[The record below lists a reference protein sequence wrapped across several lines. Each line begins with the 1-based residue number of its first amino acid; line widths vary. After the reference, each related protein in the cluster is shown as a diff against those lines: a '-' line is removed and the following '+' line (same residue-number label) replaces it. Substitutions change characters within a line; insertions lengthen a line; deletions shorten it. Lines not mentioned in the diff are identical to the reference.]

1 VQLARYGG
9 RWGTVSRD
17 FTHDGTYALV
27 HGNELLGELTSA
39 YPTILRFR
47 VKEHTLGAIFQV
59 LGTSA
64 MGFPEGVAVRLPP
77 PSAFA
82 LFAGYLLLDAVIGN
96 TDRHH
101 ENWGVLLVGSR
112 PRETILAPTYDHASS
127 LGRELSDDKRSARLQ
142 ARDRARGMAG
152 YAAGSKALSAIY
164 RVGELHPMGTFDA
177 FLASGDFLPEAKR
190 IWLRRLEEVQDHLL
204 DWVGCVDNRFMSD
217 ASTRFAQEL
226 LRHNT
231 QRLLE
236 CQP

>member
-1 VQLARYGG
+1 MVDGVEALVEDFIGPSGLNDPCACQPEQEVPE
-9 RWGTVSRD
+9 RWGGVP
-17 FTHDGTYALV
+17 A
-27 HGNELLGELTSA
+27 
-39 YPTILRFR
+39 
-47 VKEHTLGAIFQV
+47 
-59 LGTSA
+59 
-64 MGFPEGVAVRLPP
+64 GVALRLPTP
-77 PSAFA
+77 CAFA

-101 ENWGVLLVGSR
+101 ENWGALLVGSK

-142 ARDRARGMAG
+142 ARDEARGMEG
-152 YAAGSKALSAIY
+152 YAAGPKALSAIY

-177 FLASGDFLPEAKR
+177 FLASGEFLPEAKR
-190 IWLRRLEEVQDHLL
+190 VWLRRLERVQDHLL
-204 DWVGCVDNRFMSD
+204 DWVACVDDRFMSD
-217 ASTRFAQEL
+217 SAKKFAQEL